1 MKKLEAEM
9 WKNENYMDIEIDK
22 LIVTYGED
30 TTEDSDSSTEYEDDD
45 LGVVPLQP

>member
-1 MKKLEAEM
+1 M
-9 WKNENYMDIEIDK
+9 WKNESYMDIEIDK

-30 TTEDSDSSTEYEDDD
+30 TTEDSDISTEDEDDN